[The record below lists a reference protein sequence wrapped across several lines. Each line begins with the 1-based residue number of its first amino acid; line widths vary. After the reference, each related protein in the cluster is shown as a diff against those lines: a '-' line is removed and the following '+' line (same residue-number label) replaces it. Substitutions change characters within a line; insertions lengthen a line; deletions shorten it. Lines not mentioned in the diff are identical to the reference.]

1 MRVLVI
7 SDSRGWPIYN
17 QIMGINWLLLGM
29 TLDILIYPGATISQG
44 IRYAINDITYNAY
57 DIIYVYL
64 GVCNLSKKLSPHNI
78 IPIYSN
84 RYLMCRN
91 LLIDYHTARRRLR
104 PYCNKVI
111 ICELTGLNFELY
123 NTASGH
129 VFPVEQYVINAG
141 VILINQYITA
151 MNSDEGHF
159 SPNLADI
166 THKQRS
172 EYGNLCHRYTA
183 TMSDGIHFNTQTNK
197 RILDRFI
204 INMLQA

>member
-44 IRYAINDITYNAY
+44 IRYAINDIQYNAY

-64 GVCNLSKKLSPHNI
+64 GVCNLSKKLSQHNI

-111 ICELTGLNFELY
+111 IFCTRKKSKTCY
-123 NTASGH
+123 NHINYSGRSYRQYNKE
-129 VFPVEQYVINAG
+129 VFQNLLMNENWEEYWQYDNPEV
-141 VILINQYITA
+141 
-151 MNSDEGHF
+151 
-159 SPNLADI
+159 
-166 THKQRS
+166 
-172 EYGNLCHRYTA
+172 C
-183 TMSDGIHFNTQTNK
+183 
-197 RILDRFI
+197 
-204 INMLQA
+204 